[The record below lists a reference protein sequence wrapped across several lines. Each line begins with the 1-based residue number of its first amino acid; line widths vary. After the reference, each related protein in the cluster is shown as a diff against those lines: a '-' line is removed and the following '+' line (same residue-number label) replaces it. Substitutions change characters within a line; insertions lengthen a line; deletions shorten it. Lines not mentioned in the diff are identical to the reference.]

1 MKVYCAEPSSILKEL
16 IMKVYCA
23 ETGKLK
29 QYLFKESPELPKF
42 NILFSYYYQQNL
54 EIYLLY
60 ANNILIDSGA
70 FTLQQR
76 KNASF
81 DKYFHNYKKFIEK
94 HKNNEV
100 VQGFFELDVP
110 DIIGYDA
117 VKEYRK
123 YLFEITDKIIP
134 VWHRSLGVSEFKK
147 MCHDYEYIG
156 VSCVKDRSIP
166 RNKYWKFVK
175 YAHQNNCK
183 IHGLGMLRPNIL
195 NEVPFD
201 SVDGT
206 GWFRAARFG
215 KYKNKQ
221 LNSSYIRENRFKLV
235 YVELMEHIKFQEK
248 MYNKWRWYHND

>member
-1 MKVYCAEPSSILKEL
+1 MKVYCADTGDLSRYILK
-16 IMKVYCA
+16 K
-23 ETGKLK
+23 
-29 QYLFKESPELPKF
+29 SSNLPKF

-54 EIYLLY
+54 EVYLPY

-70 FTLQQR
+70 FTLQQK
-76 KNASF
+76 KNAQIE
-81 DKYFHNYKKFIEK
+81 KYFNNYKKFIEK
-94 HKNNEV
+94 TCKTKKIN
-100 VQGFFELDVP
+100 GYFELDIP
-110 DIIGYDA
+110 DVIGYDK
-117 VKEYRK
+117 VKEYRDE
-123 YLFEITDKIIP
+123 LFEITDKIIP
-134 VWHRSLGVSEFKK
+134 VWHKSLGLKEYKK
-147 MCHDYEYIG
+147 MCRKYDYIG

-166 RNKYWKFVK
+166 RDKYGKFVK
-175 YAHQNNCK
+175 FAHQNHCK

-215 KYKNKQ
+215 KYKNKR

-235 YVELMEHIKFQEK
+235 YVELMEHIRFQEK